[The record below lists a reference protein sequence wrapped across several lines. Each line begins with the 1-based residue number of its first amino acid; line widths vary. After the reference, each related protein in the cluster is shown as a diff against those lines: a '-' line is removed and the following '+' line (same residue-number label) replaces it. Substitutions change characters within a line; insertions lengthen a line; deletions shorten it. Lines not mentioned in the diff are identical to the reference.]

1 MAIFLPII
9 LCIKYK
15 NEFFGGGNYNME
27 DFSG

>member
-15 NEFFGGGNYNME
+15 NEFGGGNYNME